1 MKEPCPMCG
10 RAEDLYLDQINKKEH
25 QNELMQ
31 AFLAGRKSERKF
43 SRRENEIFDAY
54 YDLDIQ
60 DYDKLAYNFSIS
72 KQAVRI
78 YLDRAMEKLTIL
90 MVNEI

>member
-1 MKEPCPMCG
+1 MCG

-60 DYDKLAYNFSIS
+60 DYDKLAHNFSIS

>member
-1 MKEPCPMCG
+1 MCG

>member
-1 MKEPCPMCG
+1 MCG
-10 RAEDLYLDQINKKEH
+10 RAEDLYLDQINKKQH

>member
-10 RAEDLYLDQINKKEH
+10 RAEDLYLDQVNKKEH